1 MQITIVTSEFFFFH
15 SIQLTNAVIEDVA
28 LVLSVITDRDTEVQ
42 PSSPRN
48 PFDASSRARLV
59 QAVREIIEL
68 VRSVSYHI
76 SMWYTS
82 NQTNIYVSIHIH
94 HLVYFS
100 NYSICSTVVFRH
112 LRARQRCTDE

>member
-1 MQITIVTSEFFFFH
+1 MPVIIFKKLDLPSLIIRKAKVVSSNFTIIIGTSVAIFISVFCIFH

-59 QAVREIIEL
+59 HAVREIIQL
-68 VRSVSYHI
+68 
-76 SMWYTS
+76 
-82 NQTNIYVSIHIH
+82 
-94 HLVYFS
+94 
-100 NYSICSTVVFRH
+100 
-112 LRARQRCTDE
+112 